1 MTQLRPDDVRR
12 VAEAAGLHEIYCN
25 QTSCVISFAPDEDDF
40 SALSRINVYYS
51 TGTVATSLE
60 DPRQGKTLLF
70 RRDVDIPL
78 LRELMREPRLH
89 TSKGDHQRNVR
100 PRREPCVV
108 CLDKQSHVTL
118 VCGHTALCNGC
129 ADQLPRGFDGLVT
142 CPLCRARSGLS
153 IIKGSP
159 GNEEAEALAQ
169 VAVLRA
175 QAATA
180 EIAEQIEAAEGVI
193 VACRK
198 RREDEMR
205 REAEQQRERRA
216 DELAGYR
223 ATLGDTHPDT
233 LESINDLGVLL
244 LDQDDLAAAEPLLRE
259 AVAGCRATLGNTHQD
274 TLTSINDLGALLR
287 AQGDLAAAEPLLREV
302 VAGRRAT
309 LGGTHPD
316 TLKTI
321 NDLGVLLQAQDDM
334 AAAEPLLREAVA
346 GYCETLGE
354 THPDT
359 LTSIN
364 NLGVLLQ
371 AQDDP
376 AAAEPLL
383 RDALA
388 GRRATLG
395 DTHPDTLE
403 SINNLGVLLLD
414 QDDLAAAEPLLR
426 EAVAGC
432 RATLGD
438 THPHT
443 LKSIM
448 SLGALLRAQGDLAAA
463 EPLLREALAGYREI
477 TDLDSMDAAES
488 ADGQP

>member
-12 VAEAAGLHEIYCN
+12 VAEAAGLHEVYFN
-25 QTSCVISFAPDEDDF
+25 QSSCVISFAPDEDDF

-108 CLDKQSHVTL
+108 CLDKQPHITL

-129 ADQLPRGFDGLVT
+129 ADQLPRASDGLVA

-153 IIKGSP
+153 IVKGTP
-159 GNEEAEALAQ
+159 GSEEAEALAQ

-198 RREDEMR
+198 RREADGR

-216 DELAGYR
+216 DELAELAGYR

-233 LESINDLGVLL
+233 L
-244 LDQDDLAAAEPLLRE
+244 
-259 AVAGCRATLGNTHQD
+259 
-274 TLTSINDLGALLR
+274 TSINDLGEVLLD
-287 AQGDLAAAEPLLREV
+287 QGDLAAAEPLLRE
-302 VAGRRAT
+302 
-309 LGGTHPD
+309 
-316 TLKTI
+316 
-321 NDLGVLLQAQDDM
+321 
-334 AAAEPLLREAVA
+334 
-346 GYCETLGE
+346 
-354 THPDT
+354 
-359 LTSIN
+359 
-364 NLGVLLQ
+364 
-371 AQDDP
+371 
-376 AAAEPLL
+376 
-383 RDALA
+383 ALA

-403 SINNLGVLLLD
+403 SINNLGTLLRA
-414 QDDLAAAEPLLR
+414 QDDLAAAEQLLREAVAGYRATLGDTHPGTLRSINNLGMLLQAQGDLAAIAPLLR
-426 EAVAGC
+426 EAVAGR

-438 THPHT
+438 TQPDT
-443 LKSIM
+443 LASIND
-448 SLGALLRAQGDLAAA
+448 LGV
-463 EPLLREALAGYREI
+463 
-477 TDLDSMDAAES
+477 LDTSES
-488 ADGQP
+488 VGIL